1 METHIWHCTARH
13 KYTFR
18 NKAIYRSDMIDYIQS
33 NLSYTALSTTND
45 ILNQHSLMAI
55 LNLETDTWT
64 ARISNANDTFSYAL
78 HFGPS
83 TNDTTN
89 DPIRSFQGISNGDTT
104 QKIPFYNVE
113 AMWGAAV
120 AENLRKQFVDIDE
133 VNDAPLAIAFKQS
146 SDALKNSLALWKFA
160 GFLRHVDHICIQ
172 TQTATQSS

>member
-1 METHIWHCTARH
+1 
-13 KYTFR
+13 
-18 NKAIYRSDMIDYIQS
+18 MIDYIQS

-78 HFGPS
+78 LFGS
-83 TNDTTN
+83 SANDTTT
-89 DPIRSFQGISNGDTT
+89 DPIRSIQGVSNGDTT
-104 QKIPFYNVE
+104 QTIPFYNVE